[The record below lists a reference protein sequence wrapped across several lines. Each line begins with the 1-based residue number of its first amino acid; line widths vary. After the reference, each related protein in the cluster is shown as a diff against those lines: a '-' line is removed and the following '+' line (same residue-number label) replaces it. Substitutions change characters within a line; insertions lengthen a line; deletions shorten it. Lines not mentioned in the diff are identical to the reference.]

1 MSPLD
6 LKVAEVKQVIEMK
19 RPGKSFRF
27 IMDEPFSD
35 RSSFIEVNH
44 SVGNG
49 FPRKKTYWEWV
60 EDDLENQ
67 CQIEFKQHAGEKK
80 SASDSSESSKS
91 PGNHY
96 FIPKRR
102 LKYL

>member
-1 MSPLD
+1 
-6 LKVAEVKQVIEMK
+6 
-19 RPGKSFRF
+19 
-27 IMDEPFSD
+27 MDEPFSD

-91 PGNHY
+91 PGNQY

>member
-35 RSSFIEVNH
+35 RSSFVEVNH

-49 FPRKKTYWEWV
+49 FPRKRTYWEWV

-67 CQIEFKQHAGEKK
+67 CQIEYK
-80 SASDSSESSKS
+80 
-91 PGNHY
+91 
-96 FIPKRR
+96 
-102 LKYL
+102 